1 MSEAENA
8 WRLWQLLRMLVDML
22 WERYESEFT
31 EFSVKE
37 KRLDNWYYLRSD
49 EDSLPF

>member
-1 MSEAENA
+1 MSEAQNA

-31 EFSVKE
+31 EFSAEE
-37 KRLDNWYYLRSD
+37 KRLDNWYYLQSD
-49 EDSLPF
+49 EDFLPF